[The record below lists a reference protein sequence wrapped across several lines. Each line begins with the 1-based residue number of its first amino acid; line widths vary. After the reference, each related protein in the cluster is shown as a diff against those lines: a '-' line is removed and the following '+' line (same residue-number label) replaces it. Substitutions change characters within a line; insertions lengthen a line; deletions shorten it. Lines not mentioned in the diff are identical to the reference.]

1 MCPDLLSF
9 RKAVLLSRKQSCRQ
23 FICLSKT
30 LDFEKV
36 VFFRDPGE
44 ESENNLPIY
53 IASSKKQFHID

>member
-9 RKAVLLSRKQSCRQ
+9 LKAVLLSTKQSCRQ

-36 VFFRDPGE
+36 VFFRDPGK
-44 ESENNLPIY
+44 ESENNPPIY
-53 IASSKKQFHID
+53 IANTKKQFHID